1 VIEKADPR
9 ARIIVIAA
17 FVALVLCGTAIIA
30 FADAVRAVLVA
41 WIASDAAS
49 ARSRAVI
56 VSIVL
61 AAAVI
66 LPVVGIA
73 AYLWRFGTRVV
84 REARFPPC
92 GATLIVDTMVIEG
105 AEAHQRGRMLQVL
118 AIGLSTISL
127 LFMIAFLR
135 LIALTSAR

>member
-30 FADAVRAVLVA
+30 FADAVRTVLVA

-56 VSIVL
+56 VSIGL

-66 LPVVGIA
+66 LPVAGIA

-84 REARFPPC
+84 REARFPPR
-92 GATLIVDTMVIEG
+92 GARLVVDTLVIEG
-105 AEAHQRGRMLQVL
+105 TEAHQRGRMLQTLAVVL
-118 AIGLSTISL
+118 GAISL
-127 LFMIAFLR
+127 VFMIAFLR
-135 LIALTSAR
+135 LIVLMNR